1 MENEDIDGI
10 FCTDDL
16 TAILVANQCHKSNI
30 SVPDQLK
37 IIGYDGTKLIQN
49 YFPQLTTMAQPISDY
64 ADVLIDL
71 LLQRVQEPEKP
82 LESHYHLPVKLIQGE
97 TT

>member
-1 MENEDIDGI
+1 
-10 FCTDDL
+10 
-16 TAILVANQCHKSNI
+16 
-30 SVPDQLK
+30 
-37 IIGYDGTKLIQN
+37 
-49 YFPQLTTMAQPISDY
+49 MAQPISDY